1 MQNTKRYNPS
11 TKKPILLKGF
21 LLYFLIF
28 PLIITLFFALLKA
41 KAITI
46 LYTAISL
53 FIFLSAN
60 FIAKK
65 GFLAQKEYEK
75 STIAKAPKYP
85 YKLIASIM
93 LSFGVLFSSYF
104 LNANQLLFSIILA
117 ISTFVGFYLYYG
129 FDVRVDKVQN
139 SSSEVGVD
147 EVIDITNEAKSK
159 VEDIENL
166 LKSIK
171 QKEIQDRLNI
181 IIKETKDM
189 IDIVQNDPSTLKRA
203 RKFFNIYLNRTQ
215 KITTE
220 YVKNLN
226 YNNID
231 HKIEQNYINLL
242 NTLEISL
249 KKQKERLNQKD
260 LTMLD
265 VQIEVLTKQLK
276 QEGAKHAR

>member
-65 GFLAQKEYEK
+65 GFLAQKKYEK

-166 LKSIK
+166 LRSIK